1 MSYIGGGFSMNEV
14 GAIKDKKQ
22 IEKVKT
28 ILRKTN
34 LRDYLLFTMG
44 INIGLRISDLLQL
57 RFIDVLDR
65 TGSFFDIITVKEQK
79 TEKTKTFMLNDTV
92 KKALTEYMKSIQ
104 YEHGSYIFSSR
115 KGDNK
120 PISRVQAYRVINEA
134 CMIAKIKGA
143 IGCHTLRKT
152 FGYWAY
158 KQGIDIT
165 LLMRIFNHSTPSI
178 TLRYI
183 GIEQEDINNVYVN
196 LNL

>member
-1 MSYIGGGFSMNEV
+1 MNEV